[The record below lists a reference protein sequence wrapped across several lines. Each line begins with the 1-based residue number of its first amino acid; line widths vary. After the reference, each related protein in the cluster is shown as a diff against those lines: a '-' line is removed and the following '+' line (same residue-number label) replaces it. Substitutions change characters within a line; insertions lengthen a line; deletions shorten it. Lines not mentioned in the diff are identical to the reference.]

1 MILGGKLGANAE
13 IVNKR
18 MSKQCP
24 PPFSCGKCVKI
35 TLDAVNFCQWLCLFG
50 SQSFFSVFGQF
61 VCWAA
66 NWLIAI
72 DAWFVLNPHAPCPCP
87 YPFDAIHFCFALP
100 RFARLRFV
108 VIPNGFSVAHQI
120 TGDQVNWSVVCVDD
134 WVDKCY

>member
-50 SQSFFSVFGQF
+50 SQSFFFRFLVNLF
-61 VCWAA
+61 VGPQID
-66 NWLIAI
+66 WLLLMPDLSLTLTHHVLALILLTLYI
-72 DAWFVLNPHAPCPCP
+72 FVLLFRVSLGWDLWSSQMDFLWPTKLQATK
-87 YPFDAIHFCFALP
+87 L
-100 RFARLRFV
+100 
-108 VIPNGFSVAHQI
+108 
-120 TGDQVNWSVVCVDD
+120 TGPWCV
-134 WVDKCY
+134 WMIE